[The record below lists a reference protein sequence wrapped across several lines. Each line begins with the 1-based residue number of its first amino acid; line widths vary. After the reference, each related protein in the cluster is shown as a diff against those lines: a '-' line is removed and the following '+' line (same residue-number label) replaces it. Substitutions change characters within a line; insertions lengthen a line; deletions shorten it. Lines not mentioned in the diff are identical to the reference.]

1 MRIDMIRKLLFGSA
15 LTLLPLLHAQTA
27 CAEGGMFGG
36 GTALDASY
44 CKLEPPRQT
53 VVYLDDTDIVRDKVE
68 WARTI
73 QQKLQQTLMPGER
86 TTVVE
91 LSPTSGQS
99 KEIWSGC
106 WPGVT
111 KKQAVTMAA
120 EHHFFSGDPLASL
133 KEQQGF
139 FVRDFG
145 AAATKVYKN
154 GMRAAEDVAIDPASP
169 PKKSII
175 RSLASDGARYS
186 SEHGTIRAIMYSD
199 LAENSDLGSVYKI
212 VPGQLDFGDALGVN
226 LHRSVFYVFGLGSS
240 IKDGGQTADNI
251 RKFWSLAFAS
261 MAADVAGMGSDLNV
275 PNAVPED
282 GLTYD
287 ISLQDAGNELHGRM
301 SILTDHDGR
310 LVDSWIGI
318 TRLHSVLLN
327 GYWRCA
333 VDTRQCELSASTAGS
348 LVTDSKSENLILKRS
363 NEGASLEGGMDVLH
377 GTIGVPGSSVN
388 LPVTAKLT
396 KED

>member
-1 MRIDMIRKLLFGSA
+1 MIRNLLAASTFA
-15 LTLLPLLHAQTA
+15 FFPLLSAHYAHAA
-27 CAEGGMFGG
+27 GGMFGG
-36 GTALDASY
+36 GTTLDASY
-44 CKLEPPRQT
+44 CKLDPPRQT
-53 VVYLDDTDIVRDKVE
+53 VVYLDDTDMIRDKVE

-91 LSPTSGQS
+91 LSPTNGQS

-111 KKQAVTMAA
+111 QKQAAAMAS
-120 EHHFFSGDPLASL
+120 EHHFFSNDPMAAL

-139 FVRDFG
+139 FERDFG
-145 AAATKVYKN
+145 TAATKVYKT
-154 GMRAAEDVAIDPASP
+154 GVRAAEEVAIDPTNP
-169 PKKSII
+169 PKKSLV

-186 SEHGTIRAIMYSD
+186 SEHGTVRAILYSD
-199 LAENSDLGSVYKI
+199 LAENSELGSVYKAM
-212 VPGQLDFGDALGVN
+212 PDKLDFGNALGVN
-226 LHRSVFYVFGLGSS
+226 LHRSVFYVFGVGST
-240 IKDGGQTADNI
+240 IKDGGETADNI
-251 RKFWSLAFAS
+251 RKFWTLAFAS
-261 MAADVAGMGSDLNV
+261 MAADVAGMGSDLNI

-282 GLTYD
+282 GMTYEV
-287 ISLQDAGNELHGRM
+287 SLQDAGNELHGRM
-301 SILTDHDGR
+301 SILMDHDGR

-327 GYWRCA
+327 GYWRCS
-333 VDTRQCELSASTAGS
+333 VDTKQCELSASTAGP
-348 LVTDSKSENLILKRS
+348 LVTDSKSENLVLKRT
-363 NEGASLEGGMDVLH
+363 NEGASLNGGADVLH
-377 GTIGVPGSSVN
+377 GTIGVPGSGVN